1 MKGHTMAQGAI
12 YPGRLSSSVGACGS
26 NAPADVKK
34 LQQMISDAGY
44 PLSTGR
50 RLIVDGR
57 CGQGTIEAIRWYQ
70 RLLTLS
76 PTGLVMPVDTFFMQ
90 AVSRAL
96 SPHWRPRNT
105 IGPLHV
111 HEGQITF
118 DAEGVD
124 YLTAVAPFR
133 QSHYPFFSRVL
144 HSPPMGNSGVTL
156 GRGYDMGRRSRGE
169 IHATLM
175 QAGIEEYKA
184 VICSKAAHLKSRP
197 AREFV
202 QVYGPLVGEISHQQ
216 QVQLFAIAYKA
227 KLAQARSLYGKV
239 ARSVPG
245 APSWHALDRKV
256 RDVVVDIFYQG
267 VHSAPDLIRA
277 AINGK
282 KALAFFIR
290 NDMNLMRYEQQRK
303 RLRYLK

>member
-1 MKGHTMAQGAI
+1 MKGHTVAAGAI
-12 YPGRLSSSVGACGS
+12 YPEHLSSSVGACGS

-76 PTGLVMPVDTFFMQ
+76 PSGLVMPVDTFFMP

-105 IGPLHV
+105 ILHV

-124 YLTAVAPFR
+124 CLPAVARPTI
-133 QSHYPFFSRVL
+133 PFFRACCTARRGVIRASRSV
-144 HSPPMGNSGVTL
+144 GVTTWEE
-156 GRGYDMGRRSRGE
+156 GVEVRFMPRSCRRESRS
-169 IHATLM
+169 T
-175 QAGIEEYKA
+175 
-184 VICSKAAHLKSRP
+184 
-197 AREFV
+197 
-202 QVYGPLVGEISHQQ
+202 
-216 QVQLFAIAYKA
+216 
-227 KLAQARSLYGKV
+227 
-239 ARSVPG
+239 
-245 APSWHALDRKV
+245 
-256 RDVVVDIFYQG
+256 
-267 VHSAPDLIRA
+267 
-277 AINGK
+277 
-282 KALAFFIR
+282 
-290 NDMNLMRYEQQRK
+290 K
-303 RLRYLK
+303 R